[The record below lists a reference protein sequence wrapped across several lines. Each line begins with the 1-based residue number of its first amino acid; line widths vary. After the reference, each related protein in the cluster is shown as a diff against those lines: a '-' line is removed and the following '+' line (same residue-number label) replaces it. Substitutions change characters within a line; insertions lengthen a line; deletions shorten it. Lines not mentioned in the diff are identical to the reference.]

1 MQTTLKK
8 AVESA
13 GDPEAGLG
21 WVHAQRAM
29 SMVKAA
35 RFIVLATA
43 IERNIPS
50 YFWLST
56 CGAANL
62 ELSAFGDCDSC
73 FLGFHKKRKQTNSKK
88 ISENTREKDGMA
100 VLQVLQV
107 HRGHKANT
115 FSLLNSTGGRVR
127 KFRCQNCQCQLLD
140 AAWILNCAPSLAD
153 TMPF

>member
-115 FSLLNSTGGRVR
+115 FSLLNSDRRSGPQISLSKLPVPAVG
-127 KFRCQNCQCQLLD
+127 CCLD
-140 AAWILNCAPSLAD
+140 FKLCPQSR
-153 TMPF
+153 